1 MTLWFDDLTVGQKWT
16 SPARTIT
23 ESDVTSFAQLT
34 GDFHPL
40 HTNEPFAAKSR
51 FGQRIA
57 HGLLGLTYAHGLMW
71 TRTGDFDE
79 SITAFLGISD
89 WRFSAPV
96 FFGDTIH
103 LRYELVEHRLSR
115 SNSTEGIVGF
125 FVEVLNQNDE
135 VVQSGTKNL
144 LVSNRPETSAAN
156 EGASA

>member
-1 MTLWFDDLTVGQKWT
+1 MTLWFDDLSVGQKWT

-23 ESDVTSFAQLT
+23 ESDVASFASLT

-71 TRTGDFDE
+71 TRTGEFDE

-89 WRFSAPV
+89 WKFTAPV

-103 LRYELVEHRLSR
+103 LNYEIVEHRVSK
-115 SNSTEGIVGF
+115 SNPVEGIVGF

-135 VVQSGTKNL
+135 VVQAGTKNL
-144 LVSNRPETSAAN
+144 LVSKRPADAD
-156 EGASA
+156 